1 MGIVIITINPSS
13 QQLYDQQCLTVK
25 EGDGGMGFQVVVRWL
40 LLLLL
45 LLILLL
51 LYPCSLSRSKFR
63 YHVMTVD

>member
-1 MGIVIITINPSS
+1 MLLWALLLLLDQDNPSS

-45 LLILLL
+45 LLLL
-51 LYPCSLSRSKFR
+51 LYPCSLP
-63 YHVMTVD
+63 